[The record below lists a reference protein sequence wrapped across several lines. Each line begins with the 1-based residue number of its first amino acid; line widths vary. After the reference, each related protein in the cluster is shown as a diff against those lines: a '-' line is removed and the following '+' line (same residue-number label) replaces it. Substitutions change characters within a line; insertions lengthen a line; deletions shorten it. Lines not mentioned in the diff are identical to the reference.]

1 VTSVALVFYE
11 YFELEKE
18 DYWNRLT
25 LSVPDEEIRRAHYI
39 INHLA
44 LNNKSINQSYDG
56 FRNSSV
62 DGKLSIYRRPNVN
75 L

>member
-18 DYWNRLT
+18 DAWNRLT

-39 INHLA
+39 INICLY
-44 LNNKSINQSYDG
+44 LISICLC
-56 FRNSSV
+56 
-62 DGKLSIYRRPNVN
+62 KPNYHTIANVQFN